1 MEKKVLTPEE
11 IQNILQLQK
20 IQAKLVEDFGLV
32 EYQIQSLTQQKQ
44 ELINGLNSYK
54 QQEIQLGK
62 LLQEKYGDGTIDL
75 EKGEFISSIPII
87 S

>member
-62 LLQEKYGDGTIDL
+62 
-75 EKGEFISSIPII
+75 
-87 S
+87 

>member
-11 IQNILQLQK
+11 IQSILKLQK

-44 ELINGLNSYK
+44 EKMTHHLFLASLLLL
-54 QQEIQLGK
+54 ELQLSA
-62 LLQEKYGDGTIDL
+62 LQLKAQ
-75 EKGEFISSIPII
+75 
-87 S
+87 

>member
-11 IQNILQLQK
+11 IQSILKLQK

-44 ELINGLNSYK
+44 ELVNGLNLYK

-62 LLQEKYGDGTIDL
+62 TLQEKYGDGTIDL
-75 EKGEFISSIPII
+75 EKGEFISST
-87 S
+87 

>member
-11 IQNILQLQK
+11 IQSILKLQK

-44 ELINGLNSYK
+44 ELVSELDSYK

-62 LLQEKYGDGTIDL
+62 VLQEKYGDGTIDL
-75 EKGEFISSIPII
+75 EKGEFISST
-87 S
+87 

>member
-11 IQNILQLQK
+11 IQSILKTQK

-44 ELINGLNSYK
+44 ELVNELSLYK

-62 LLQEKYGDGTIDL
+62 TLQEKYGDGTIDL
-75 EKGEFISSIPII
+75 EKGEFISST
-87 S
+87 

>member
-11 IQNILQLQK
+11 IQSILKLQK

-44 ELINGLNSYK
+44 ELISELDLYK

-62 LLQEKYGDGTIDL
+62 VLQERYGDGTIDL
-75 EKGEFISSIPII
+75 EKGEFISST
-87 S
+87 

>member
-11 IQNILQLQK
+11 IQNILKLQK

-44 ELINGLNSYK
+44 ELINELNLYK

-62 LLQEKYGDGTIDL
+62 TLQEKYGDGTIDL
-75 EKGEFISSIPII
+75 EKGEFISST
-87 S
+87 

>member
-20 IQAKLVEDFGLV
+20 VQAKLVEDFGLV

-54 QQEIQLGK
+54 QQEIQLDRK
-62 LLQEKYGDGTIDL
+62 
-75 EKGEFISSIPII
+75 SVV
-87 S
+87 

>member
-1 MEKKVLTPEE
+1 MIMEKKVLTPEE
-11 IQNILQLQK
+11 IQSILKLQK

-44 ELINGLNSYK
+44 ELISELDLYK

-62 LLQEKYGDGTIDL
+62 VLQEKYGDGTIDL
-75 EKGEFISSIPII
+75 EKGEFISST
-87 S
+87 

>member
-11 IQNILQLQK
+11 IQSILKLQK

-44 ELINGLNSYK
+44 ELISELNSYK

-62 LLQEKYGDGTIDL
+62 TLQEKYGDGTIDL
-75 EKGEFISSIPII
+75 EKGEFISST
-87 S
+87 

>member
-1 MEKKVLTPEE
+1 MEKKVLTSEE
-11 IQNILQLQK
+11 IQSILKLQK

-44 ELINGLNSYK
+44 ELVNELNLYK

-62 LLQEKYGDGTIDL
+62 TLQEKYGDGTIDL
-75 EKGEFISSIPII
+75 EKGEFISST
-87 S
+87 

>member
-11 IQNILQLQK
+11 IQSILKLQK

-44 ELINGLNSYK
+44 ELISELDLYT

-62 LLQEKYGDGTIDL
+62 VLQERYGDGTIDL
-75 EKGEFISSIPII
+75 EKGEFISST
-87 S
+87 

>member
-11 IQNILQLQK
+11 IQSILKLQK

-44 ELINGLNSYK
+44 ELINELNSYK

-62 LLQEKYGDGTIDL
+62 VLQEKYGDGTIDL
-75 EKGEFISSIPII
+75 EKGEFISST
-87 S
+87 

>member
-11 IQNILQLQK
+11 IQSILKLQK

-44 ELINGLNSYK
+44 ELISELDLYK

-62 LLQEKYGDGTIDL
+62 VLQEKYGDGTIDL
-75 EKGEFISSIPII
+75 EKGEFISST
-87 S
+87 

>member
-11 IQNILQLQK
+11 IQSILKLQK

-44 ELINGLNSYK
+44 ELINELNLYK

-62 LLQEKYGDGTIDL
+62 TLQEKYGDGTIDL
-75 EKGEFISSIPII
+75 EKGEFISST
-87 S
+87 

>member
-11 IQNILQLQK
+11 IQSILKLQK

-44 ELINGLNSYK
+44 ELVNELNLYK
-54 QQEIQLGK
+54 QQEIHLGK
-62 LLQEKYGDGTIDL
+62 TLQEKYGDGTIDL
-75 EKGEFISSIPII
+75 EKGEFISST
-87 S
+87 

>member
-11 IQNILQLQK
+11 IQSILKLQK

-44 ELINGLNSYK
+44 ELISELDLYK

-62 LLQEKYGDGTIDL
+62 TLQEKYGDGTIDL
-75 EKGEFISSIPII
+75 EKGEFISST
-87 S
+87 

>member
-11 IQNILQLQK
+11 IQSILKLQK

-44 ELINGLNSYK
+44 ELISELDLYK

-62 LLQEKYGDGTIDL
+62 VLQEKYGDGNIDL
-75 EKGEFISSIPII
+75 EKGEFISST
-87 S
+87 